1 MHVSLQKE
9 VRKSFWIGFNF
20 SSWLS
25 TQCCYNYTIHCKK
38 KVCGAHFSVPYRG
51 LYTHTIVCA
60 THFFY
65 SVKSLI
71 FSGYPTWHYTESCI
85 AGSDEKQDRRRCYRR
100 SFFFKWSNNRHTR
113 QNFYGHVSLQKRSKS
128 HFKWGFTFSTWLSAQ
143 CCYNYTMVV
152 NFSGYPTW
160 YIQLCHVSRV
170 QTVNKTVHRK
180 KKRLL
185 ALVSGL
191 LILFE

>member
-71 FSGYPTWHYTESCI
+71 FSGYPTWYYTESCI
-85 AGSDEKQDRRRCYRR
+85 AGSDEKQDRRRCYRE

-113 QNFYGHVSLQKRSKS
+113 QNFMATYLYKRCQKVILNGDSLLVHDCLHNVAKIILWSSILVGTLHDTYSYVMCR
-128 HFKWGFTFSTWLSAQ
+128 
-143 CCYNYTMVV
+143 
-152 NFSGYPTW
+152 
-160 YIQLCHVSRV
+160 VSR
-170 QTVNKTVHRK
+170 R
-180 KKRLL
+180 
-185 ALVSGL
+185 
-191 LILFE
+191 